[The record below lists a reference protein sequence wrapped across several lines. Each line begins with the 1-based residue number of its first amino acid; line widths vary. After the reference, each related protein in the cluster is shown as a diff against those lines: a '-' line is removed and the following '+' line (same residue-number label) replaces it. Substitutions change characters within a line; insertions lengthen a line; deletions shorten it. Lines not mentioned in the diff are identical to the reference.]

1 MSSHIHLKV
10 NIFAYV
16 LFHICMHKLILF
28 YICVGKY
35 YIVDAGYPNRPGYLA
50 PYKGERYHLP
60 EWHRGMEPNTPKE
73 KFNRIHSSVRN
84 VIERSFGVLKMKW
97 QILYKMSGY
106 SMVTQKKIVAATMV
120 LHNFIREHASVD
132 VDFANFDRDPTYMPT
147 IPERYNKYAVS
158 QHASDGSTSE
168 SSFVTMDTFRDNMAT
183 SIALAWN

>member
-1 MSSHIHLKV
+1 MSSHILLKV

-35 YIVDAGYPNRPGYLA
+35 YVVDAGYPNRPGYLA

-60 EWHRGMEPNTPKE
+60 EWHWGIEPNTPKE

-97 QILYKMSGY
+97 QILYKMPSY

-120 LHNFIREHASVD
+120 LHNFVREHASVD

-147 IPERYNKYAVS
+147 I
-158 QHASDGSTSE
+158 
-168 SSFVTMDTFRDNMAT
+168 
-183 SIALAWN
+183 L